1 MGARIWT
8 DAEALDQIA
17 AFLGLYNTDPA
28 NNPVEGLL
36 TDIDSYVQNTGRS
49 TDTPEGA

>member
-1 MGARIWT
+1 MTARRIS

-17 AFLGLYNTDPA
+17 ALLGLHATDAA
-28 NNPVEGLL
+28 NNPIPELL
-36 TDIDSYVQNTGRS
+36 ADIIGYVRETGRQ